1 MRSCCQHS
9 PAGPAPS
16 ESASEAPSEPSAG
29 LPQRRLPPTST
40 VPNFNQAQ
48 VFRKSGITVEASN
61 SHSDYFQKNKTAIR
75 AEERLALAVY
85 APGAFG
91 VVDTIP

>member
-1 MRSCCQHS
+1 M
-9 PAGPAPS
+9 
-16 ESASEAPSEPSAG
+16 
-29 LPQRRLPPTST
+29 
-40 VPNFNQAQ
+40 PNFNQAQ